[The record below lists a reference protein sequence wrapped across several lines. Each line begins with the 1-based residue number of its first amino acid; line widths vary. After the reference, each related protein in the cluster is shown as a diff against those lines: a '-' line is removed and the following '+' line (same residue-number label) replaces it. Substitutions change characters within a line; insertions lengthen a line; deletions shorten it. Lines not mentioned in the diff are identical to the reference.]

1 MRRIALFL
9 AIFVLLLV
17 LPTGVRFLHFYRL
30 GGGQVAPPPRYDPA
44 QVAQVSIVP
53 TPAAGEFVD
62 EPTVGQGYVLLDL
75 AHRNQFTLDEI
86 GYLDGRLAA
95 RGFEL
100 VPFRG
105 GDLSR
110 ALRTATSFVV
120 LTPLNAF
127 SEAEVRAVTDFVQRG
142 GRLLLVGDPT
152 RFSVGF
158 EETLFSFQAFIES
171 NKLPLNSLANA
182 FNIAFNGDYLYNTV
196 ENEGNFRN
204 ILLKE
209 GAFAEDALTDGLEK
223 LAFYSAHSL
232 QVGHNAKVL
241 LRADDNTWSSATDR
255 PGGLILAASS
265 QQGRVLAL
273 GDIHFL
279 LEPYYTVFD
288 NGRFIANIADFLT
301 NTSRRDFVLTDFPY
315 FYQRP
320 IDLIYT
326 GSPQLGPGV
335 FDEIIALQDAFRRTG
350 QELQLVSA
358 PKSNHDVLY
367 LGLYNQAEEVLEL
380 LAAQG
385 ITLTIQPPILTQAQL
400 RAQEAAAGSNG
411 QTVEEEV
418 TVEKEGTLPEEEEIT
433 RPEKQ
438 PVLRLIESELG
449 KVQMSGTAVILL
461 HQSPGQRS
469 VVVLAASNDG
479 LEAIVN
485 RLLDMIPLN
494 ASYAL
499 ADCLVRDYLALCPT
513 GIANEEVEAELLS
526 GGAPEE
532 PAEEEETE
540 TPEPV
545 EEEEVGGFPPGE
557 EPIMQG
563 SIALNETVSGFL
575 ELDERHGWI
584 FSGGPG
590 IVDIVVSSD
599 ELDLVLE
606 LYDPQLR
613 LIEVMDST
621 FFAEEEALLS
631 VEIPDDGEYTIVVYD
646 YFGDPGAYELTVTA
660 VSAEG
665 SVLPTLGNL
674 ENIFIFV
681 DDDGEALDGGVL
693 SGTALRNLMGSQYN
707 VTLWTSSIDGPL
719 QPTTLEGAN
728 LIIWD
733 TGDYF
738 DPNGLFDPDTQAI
751 IDYIDNSTASLM
763 LTGSVPILFSFF
775 ETRLL
780 TDLEVIGTDAVL
792 LNGFALGDIITL
804 NQSYQTVAS
813 ETLID
818 DLDEGAILLFSRGP
832 QSELPGTA
840 AGVALADSISE
851 NQRLL
856 VLLFPFIALPQATQ
870 ATLLANILT
879 WFAQ

>member
-1 MRRIALFL
+1 MRRIPLFL

-30 GGGQVAPPPRYDPA
+30 GGGQAAPPPRYDPA
-44 QVAQVSIVP
+44 QVAQVSAVP
-53 TPAAGEFVD
+53 TPAAGAFVD
-62 EPTVGQGYVLLDL
+62 EPTVGQGYVLLDM
-75 AHRNQFTLDEI
+75 AHRNQFTLAEI

-95 RGFEL
+95 RGYEL
-100 VPFRG
+100 LPFRG

-110 ALRTATSFVV
+110 ALRAATSFVV
-120 LTPLNAF
+120 LTPLNTF
-127 SEAEVRAVTDFVQRG
+127 SEDEVRAVTDFVQRG

-152 RFSVGF
+152 RFGIGF
-158 EETLFSFQAFIES
+158 EETMFSFEVFIES

-182 FNIAFNGDYLYNTV
+182 FNIAFKGDYLYNTV

-204 ILLKE
+204 ILLQE

-223 LAFYSAHSL
+223 LAFYSALSL
-232 QVGHNAKVL
+232 QVGPEAKVL

-288 NGRFIANIADFLT
+288 NGRFIANIANFLT
-301 NTSRRDFVLTDFPY
+301 DAGRRDFVLTDFPY

-320 IDLIYT
+320 IDLVYT

-335 FDEIIALQDAFRRTG
+335 FDEIIALQEAFRRTG
-350 QELQLVSA
+350 QELQLA
-358 PKSNHDVLY
+358 ATPKSNHDVLY

-400 RAQEAAAGSNG
+400 RAQEAAAGNNG
-411 QTVEEEV
+411 EEGENVEE
-418 TVEKEGTLPEEEEIT
+418 VETLPAEADT
-433 RPEKQ
+433 TTKPEKQ
-438 PVLRLIESELG
+438 PTLRLIESELG

-461 HQSPGQRS
+461 HQSPSQRS

-485 RLLDMIPLN
+485 RLLTMIPLN

-532 PAEEEETE
+532 PEEEEETE
-540 TPEPV
+540 TPEPG
-545 EEEEVGGFPPGE
+545 EEEGGGFPPGE

-563 SIALNETVSGFL
+563 SIALNETVGGFL
-575 ELDERHGWI
+575 ELDERHGWT
-584 FSGGPG
+584 FSDGPAT
-590 IVDIVVSSD
+590 VDIIVGSD

-613 LIEVMDST
+613 LMERMDST
-621 FFAEEEALLS
+621 FFAEREALLN

-646 YFGDPGAYELTVTA
+646 YFGDPGEYELTVTA
-660 VSAEG
+660 VSADSG
-665 SVLPTLGNL
+665 ALPAVASL

-693 SGTALRNLMGSQYN
+693 SGTALRNLLGNQYN
-707 VTLWTSSIDGPL
+707 VTLWTTSIDGPL

-733 TGDYF
+733 TGDYY
-738 DPNGLFDPDTQAI
+738 DPDGFFDPDTQAI
-751 IDYIDNSTASLM
+751 VDYIDNSTASLM

-780 TDLEVIGTDAVL
+780 TDLEVVGTDPVL
-792 LNGFALGDIITL
+792 LNGFNLGDIITL
-804 NQSYQTVAS
+804 GQTYQTVAS
-813 ETLID
+813 ETLVGN
-818 DLDEGAILLFSRGP
+818 LDEGAILLFSRGP

-856 VLLFPFIALPQATQ
+856 VLLFPFVALPQATQ

>member
-1 MRRIALFL
+1 MRRIPLFL
-9 AIFVLLLV
+9 AIFMLLLV
-17 LPTGVRFLHFYRL
+17 LPTGVRFFHFYRL
-30 GGGQVAPPPRYDPA
+30 GGGQAAPPPRYDPA
-44 QVAQVSIVP
+44 QVAQVSAVP
-53 TPAAGEFVD
+53 TPAAGAFVD
-62 EPTVGQGYVLLDL
+62 EPTVGQGYVLLDM

-95 RGFEL
+95 RGYEL
-100 VPFRG
+100 LPFRG

-110 ALRTATSFVV
+110 ALRAATSFVV
-120 LTPLNAF
+120 LTPLNTF
-127 SEAEVRAVTDFVQRG
+127 SEDEVRAVTDFVQRG
-142 GRLLLVGDPT
+142 GRLLLIGDPT
-152 RFSVGF
+152 RFGVGF
-158 EETLFSFQAFIES
+158 EETTFSFEVFLES

-204 ILLKE
+204 ILLQG

-223 LAFYSAHSL
+223 LAFYSALSL
-232 QVGHNAKVL
+232 QVGREAKVL

-279 LEPYYTVFD
+279 LEPYHTVFD
-288 NGRFIANIADFLT
+288 NGRFIANITDFLAGDG
-301 NTSRRDFVLTDFPY
+301 RRDFVLTDFPY

-320 IDLIYT
+320 IDLVYT

-335 FDEIIALQDAFRRTG
+335 FDEIIALQEAFRRTG
-350 QELQLVSA
+350 QELQLA
-358 PKSNHDVLY
+358 ATPKSNHDVLY
-367 LGLYNQAEEVLEL
+367 LGLYNQAEEVLAL
-380 LAAQG
+380 LATQG
-385 ITLTIQPPILTQAQL
+385 ITLTIRPPILTQEQL
-400 RAQEAAAGSNG
+400 RAQEAAAGNNG
-411 QTVEEEV
+411 EES
-418 TVEKEGTLPEEEEIT
+418 EGAKKKGTPPEAEEAAT
-433 RPEKQ
+433 PEAQ
-438 PVLRLIESELG
+438 PALRLIESELG

-461 HQSPGQRS
+461 HQSPSQRS
-469 VVVLAASNDG
+469 VVVLAASTDG
-479 LEAIVN
+479 LATIVN

-499 ADCLVRDYLALCPT
+499 ADCLVRDHLALCPT
-513 GIANEEVEAELLS
+513 GIANEEVEAELRS
-526 GGAPEE
+526 DVAPEE
-532 PAEEEETE
+532 PQEEKGETS
-540 TPEPV
+540 EPV
-545 EEEEVGGFPPGE
+545 EEEGGGFPPGE
-557 EPIMQG
+557 EPTMQG
-563 SIALNETVSGFL
+563 SIGLDETVTGFL
-575 ELDERHGWI
+575 QLDERHGWT
-584 FSGGPG
+584 FSDGPAKIDI
-590 IVDIVVSSD
+590 IVTSA
-599 ELDLVLE
+599 ELDLILE

-613 LIEVMDST
+613 LMERIDDNFSFGDEV
-621 FFAEEEALLS
+621 LLN
-631 VEIPDDGEYTIVVYD
+631 VAIPDDGKYTIVIYE
-646 YFGDPGAYELTVTA
+646 YFGDPGEYELTVTA
-660 VSAEG
+660 VSADSG
-665 SVLPTLGNL
+665 ALPAVASL

-681 DDDGEALDGGVL
+681 DNDGEALDGGVL
-693 SGTALRNLMGSQYN
+693 SGTALRNLLGNQYN
-707 VTLWTSSIDGPL
+707 VTLWTTGIDGPL

-733 TGDYF
+733 TGDYY
-738 DPNGLFDPDTQAI
+738 DPDGFFDPDTQAI

-780 TDLEVIGTDAVL
+780 ADLEVVGTDPVL
-792 LNGFALGDIITL
+792 LNGFNLGDIITL
-804 NQSYQTVAS
+804 GQTYQTVAS
-813 ETLID
+813 EALVD
-818 DLDEGAILLFSRGP
+818 DLGEGAIPLFSRGP

-856 VLLFPFIALPQATQ
+856 VLLFPFVALPQATQ